1 MSDERDFRVK
11 PGRIRS
17 TRSKRVGSFVS
28 RVTAATEKAGGRHG
42 TSRRGSTGTSFG
54 RGGSASLVARNGLLS
69 RHRSAVIKARVVRQS
84 LKPGLLRTHIA
95 YLKRDGVT
103 RDGADGLLFDAAGD
117 DADAATFI
125 ERCQGDRH
133 HFRFI
138 VSPEDAAELA
148 DLKAFTRDLMDQAS
162 RDLATDLNWIAIDHW
177 DTEHPHIH
185 VLVRGRDDQGKDL
198 IIARDYM
205 AHGMRARASNLVSLE
220 LGPRTDREMQTQL
233 DRQIDQERWTKLDRA
248 ISGEAAPRDGIIDL
262 RLFPGEKRDAFAA
275 AKLGRM
281 RTLERLGLAKPLG
294 PARWQIASDAEERL
308 RGLGERGD
316 IIKRMHRELSEKG
329 WKRGAEAFALSGETE
344 PNSII
349 GRLVARGIDDE
360 LKATAFAIV
369 DGVDGRAHHIRLADL
384 NAASDAKPGAVVELR
399 RFEDRRGRER
409 VALAVWSDL
418 SIEDQVATQGATWLD
433 RRLIERDPMS
443 LSDSGFGGEV
453 QSALT
458 RRTEHLI
465 AEGHAREQSGRTVF
479 ARNLLATLKQQEV
492 VATAQHISAKSGLP
506 YRPSTQGES
515 IAGTYRRRIDLAS
528 GRFAMIDNGLDFQLV
543 PWKPSLERGLGR
555 NVSGVVKPNGGVE
568 WSLGRKRGLSV

>member
-1 MSDERDFRVK
+1 MSDEREFRVK

-17 TRSKRVGSFVS
+17 TTPKRVRSFVS
-28 RVTAATEKAGGRHG
+28 RVMAATEKAGGRHR
-42 TSRRGSTGTSFG
+42 TSRGGSTGTRFG

-69 RHRSAVIKARVVRQS
+69 RHRSAVIKARIVRQS

-95 YLKRDGVT
+95 YLKRDGIT
-103 RDGADGLLFDAAGD
+103 RDSTDGALFDAAGD
-117 DADAATFI
+117 DADAATFV

-138 VSPEDAAELA
+138 VSPDDAGALA

-162 RDLATDLNWIAIDHW
+162 RDLATDLDWVAIDHW

-198 IIARDYM
+198 VIARDYI
-205 AHGMRARASNLVSLE
+205 AHGMRARASDLVSLE
-220 LGPRTDREMQTQL
+220 LGPRTDREIQTQL

-248 ISGEAAPRDGIIDL
+248 IAGEAAPRDGIIDL
-262 RLFPGEKRDAFAA
+262 RLFPGEKRDAFAT

-294 PARWQIASDAEERL
+294 PVRWQIASDAEERL

-316 IIKRMHRELSEKG
+316 IIKRMHRELAEKG
-329 WKRGAEAFALSGETE
+329 WRRGSEVFALSGETE
-344 PNSII
+344 RDPIV
-349 GRLVARGIDDE
+349 GRLVARGVDDE

-369 DGVDGRAHHIRLADL
+369 DGVDGRAHHIRLVDL
-384 NAASDAKPGAVVELR
+384 DAASDAKPGAVVELR
-399 RFEDRRGRER
+399 RFEDRRGQER
-409 VALAVWSDL
+409 VALAVRSDL
-418 SIEDQVATQGATWLD
+418 SIEDQVASKGATWLD
-433 RRLIERDPMS
+433 RRLIETNPMS
-443 LSDSGFGGEV
+443 FSDSGFGGEV

-458 RRTEHLI
+458 RRAEHLI
-465 AEGHAREQSGRTVF
+465 AQGQAREQSGRTIF
-479 ARNLLATLKQQEV
+479 ARNLLATLRQQEMD
-492 VATAQHISAKSGLP
+492 ASAQQISAKSGLP

-528 GRFAMIDNGLDFQLV
+528 GRFAMIDDGLGFQLV
-543 PWKPSLERGLGR
+543 PWKPSLERELGR
-555 NVSGVVKPNGGVE
+555 KVSGVVKPNGGVE
-568 WSLGRKRGLSV
+568 WSLGRKRGLSI